1 MFVLRNEPKKA
12 ARKAAPRLVAVTPE
26 NEDIVRLP
34 SASPALRRSGR
45 ARNPAALP
53 LYAAA
58 FPVRFGGTA
67 AASECPKH
75 IADTQAMI
83 DRVQDKVDRQEYRMD
98 RDAAGLVRDLLDDAR
113 MFLAAARD
121 NHENPRSAHDHA
133 RAFAKADAALGHAR
147 AAEVIQSR
155 YSQAR

>member
-1 MFVLRNEPKKA
+1 MFVLRNDPKKPA
-12 ARKAAPRLVAVTPE
+12 PKPARRLVAVTPE
-26 NEDIVRLP
+26 NEDVVRLP
-34 SASPALRRSGR
+34 SASPALRRQGR
-45 ARNPAALP
+45 VRSPAALP

-58 FPVRFGGTA
+58 FPVRFGGAA

-75 IADTQAMI
+75 IADTQALI
-83 DRVQDKVDRQEYRMD
+83 DRVQDKVDRQDYRMD

-113 MFLAAARD
+113 MLLSAARD

-133 RAFAKADAALGHAR
+133 RAFAKIDTALGHAR